1 MAWCGCPQRIGREP
15 GSSDA
20 MNEMT
25 TRTAAL
31 VPLPTSLGT
40 FEAALT
46 ERGVCCLAFPNQR
59 GANGEWLARHL
70 SGAIGTSDPRAA
82 GLAEE
87 LDAYL
92 RGDLARFQAP
102 VDLLGTPFQ
111 LGVWRQLQ
119 AIPYGEV
126 RSYADVARAVGR
138 PSAVRA
144 VGAANGANPVPIIV
158 PCHRV
163 IGSTGTLTGFGAGV
177 DWKLRLL
184 AIENP
189 GRWAELPLSS

>member
-1 MAWCGCPQRIGREP
+1 
-15 GSSDA
+15 
-20 MNEMT
+20 MNEMS
-25 TRTAAL
+25 TRTLPGEAAL
-31 VPLPTSLGT
+31 VPLPTALGT

-46 ERGVCCLAFPNQR
+46 DRGVGCLAFPNQR
-59 GANGEWLARHL
+59 RAAADWLARHL
-70 SGAIGTSDPRAA
+70 PDAEVRATDSRAA
-82 GLAEE
+82 ALAEG

-92 RGDLARFQAP
+92 RGDLTDLVAP
-102 VDLLGTPFQ
+102 LDLVGTPFQ
-111 LGVWRQLQ
+111 LDVWRQLR

-126 RSYADVARAVGR
+126 RSYADVARGVGR

-163 IGSTGTLTGFGAGV
+163 IGSAGTLTGFGAGV

-189 GRWAELPLSS
+189 ARWAELLLNAP